1 MDPTAIQCVNIIA
14 TLVTVHYVKKVDIVA
29 IVDVPCERVFNL

>member
-1 MDPTAIQCVNIIA
+1 MDPTAIQCVNMIP
-14 TLVTVHYVKKVDIVA
+14 TLVTLHSVGKVDVVA